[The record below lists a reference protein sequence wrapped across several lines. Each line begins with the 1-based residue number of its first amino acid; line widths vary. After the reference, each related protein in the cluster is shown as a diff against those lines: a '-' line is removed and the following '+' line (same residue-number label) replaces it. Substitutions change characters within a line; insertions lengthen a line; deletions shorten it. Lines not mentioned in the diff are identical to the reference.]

1 MKMSCLYELTGDFYE
16 LYNNFE
22 EFEGDEET
30 EQAWFDTL
38 EAIEMQIED
47 KVENIGKIIKSLSNE
62 VEGHKAAEREIAARR
77 RAKENCIERLKKY
90 IIESMNAVNLKKVDR
105 DDILVSVRATAAS
118 VKIDDEEAFIK
129 WAAAERDDLLKYAAP
144 TINKTLLKKEI
155 QDGEEYEGVRLEQGQ
170 TVIIK

>member
-62 VEGHKAAEREIAARR
+62 VEGHKAAEKEIAARR

-90 IIESMNAVNLKKVDR
+90 IIESMNAVSLKKVDR
-105 DDILVSVRATAAS
+105 PDICVSVRATAAS

>member
-1 MKMSCLYELTGDFYE
+1 MSCLYELTGDFYE

-144 TINKTLLKKEI
+144 TINKVLLKKEI

>member
-1 MKMSCLYELTGDFYE
+1 MSCLYELTGDFYE

-62 VEGHKAAEREIAARR
+62 VEGHKAAEKEIAARR

>member
-1 MKMSCLYELTGDFYE
+1 MKMSCLYELTGNFYE

-170 TVIIK
+170 TIIIK

>member
-1 MKMSCLYELTGDFYE
+1 MSCLYELTGDFYE

-38 EAIEMQIED
+38 EAIEMSADVNEMKLLEKRLAERRKARENQIE
-47 KVENIGKIIKSLSNE
+47 
-62 VEGHKAAEREIAARR
+62 RM
-77 RAKENCIERLKKY
+77 KKY
-90 IIESMNAVNLKKVDR
+90 LIESMNAVSLKKVDR
-105 DDILVSVRATAAS
+105 PGICVSVRATAAS

-144 TINKTLLKKEI
+144 TINKVLLKKEI

-170 TVIIK
+170 TIIIK

>member
-1 MKMSCLYELTGDFYE
+1 MSCLYELTGDFYE

>member
-1 MKMSCLYELTGDFYE
+1 
-16 LYNNFE
+16 
-22 EFEGDEET
+22 
-30 EQAWFDTL
+30 
-38 EAIEMQIED
+38 MQIED

-77 RAKENCIERLKKY
+77 RAKENYIERLKKY

-155 QDGEEYEGVRLEQGQ
+155 QEGEEYEGVRLEQGQ